1 MPIIAITLML
11 FAFASLF
18 VRFAATRENREEN
31 A

>member
-11 FAFASLF
+11 VAFASLF
-18 VRFAATRENREEN
+18 VHFAATRGSREEN